1 MSGRP
6 CKVLILDCDP
16 DVLTILQHVLESA
29 GLDTTI
35 TWNHSE
41 ARELANNVSFDVIL
55 VGDYAPEFTIETIRR
70 DFKMNDACCSWLLLG
85 ANERDV
91 EHYRRHGIAGVVP
104 KRDPLRVLEE
114 VQRCWRAKAVEVTR
128 LHQAA
133 PEAPG
138 VAYRS

>member
-16 DVLTILQHVLESA
+16 DVLTLLQHVLESA
-29 GLDTTI
+29 GVDTTI
-35 TWNHSE
+35 TWNHFE

-70 DFKMNDACCSWLLLG
+70 DFKMNDASCSWVLLG
-85 ANERDV
+85 ASQHDAEYYLRN
-91 EHYRRHGIAGVVP
+91 GIDGAVP

-114 VQRCWRAKAVEVTR
+114 VQRCCRAKAAEVWR

-133 PEAPG
+133 
-138 VAYRS
+138 S